1 MPAQWSIE
9 GEFKTENV
17 VRAQNETPAQWTEEN
32 VARLKDVFKQEI
44 ETRVVNEIEVKAKVS
59 LQDFLETFA

>member
-1 MPAQWSIE
+1 MPAQWLIE
-9 GEFKTENV
+9 GEVT
-17 VRAQNETPAQWTEEN
+17 
-32 VARLKDVFKQEI
+32 RLKDVFKQEI

>member
-17 VRAQNETPAQWTEEN
+17 VRAQNETPAQGTEEN